1 MRHNGERVT
10 GSRTVTTILV
20 VDDDPDVQAH
30 CDAILRC
37 RGYRVLGAASVAEA
51 LDLLRAS
58 RGIDLIIADYKL
70 GDGTGSELIHQASN
84 EGLFDAELR
93 PALICTAYRYVEPPP
108 NVAVVHKPIDGDD
121 LAQRVD
127 EALRAAA
134 RRAATA

>member
-1 MRHNGERVT
+1 MGRDGDRTT

-30 CDAILRC
+30 CDAILR
-37 RGYRVLGAASVAEA
+37 RGGYRVLGAASVAEA
-51 LDLLRAS
+51 LDLLRAGRS
-58 RGIDLIIADYKL
+58 IDLIIADYKL

-84 EGLFDAELR
+84 EGLFDVHVR

-108 NVAVVHKPIDGDD
+108 NVAVVHKPLHDDD

-134 RRAATA
+134 TRATAG